1 MMKNEKPK
9 TELEF
14 EKKLKTSTKVYFKS
28 CLAADAAA
36 PEKSPNV
43 SITTDSN
50 YIYLHSVI

>member
-28 CLAADAAA
+28 CRAADAAA
-36 PEKSPNV
+36 PEKSHDVQSPPTA
-43 SITTDSN
+43 ITF
-50 YIYLHSVI
+50 IYTA